1 MHIPDGFV
9 SVGTAAVAYVGSAG
23 AIAYS
28 ARRVNRELHERQVPL
43 MGVMAAFV
51 FAAQMIN
58 FKVATGTSGH
68 LLGGALLGILLG
80 PWAGTLVLTAVL
92 GVQAFLFQDGG
103 YLALGANLLNM
114 AVLGVW
120 SGYGLWWLMR
130 RILPGP
136 RGVWLA
142 GFLAAWGS
150 VMLASLACAL
160 ELAISGTSP
169 LRLVVPAMAG
179 VHALIGIGEGLI
191 TTGVLA
197 FLGATRKDLLNLRA
211 PGQAM
216 PAKGSAE

>member
-9 SVGTAAVAYVGSAG
+9 SVGTAAATFVGSAG

-28 ARRVNRELHERQVPL
+28 ARRVDRELHERQVPL

-58 FKVATGTSGH
+58 FKVAAGTSGH

-80 PWAGTLVLTAVL
+80 PWAGTLVLTAVV
-92 GVQAFLFQDGG
+92 GIQAFLFQDGG

-120 SGYGLWWLMR
+120 SGYGIWWLAR
-130 RILPGP
+130 RLLPGKSGLAP
-136 RGVWLA
+136 A
-142 GFLAAWGS
+142 GFLAGWGS
-150 VMLASLACAL
+150 VMIASLACAL

-169 LRLVVPAMAG
+169 LGLVVPAMAG

-197 FLGATRKDLLNLRA
+197 FLAATRKDLLELHTPSRA
-211 PGQAM
+211 L
-216 PAKGSAE
+216 PAKGGAQ